1 MGGVD
6 MNRLRWRRNAFQ
18 HGRVAQPMQPP
29 VVILVGTSHPGNA
42 GAAAR
47 GAANFGVAELRFVAP
62 RCDVK
67 GKEAIDRA
75 VHARGLI
82 ENAKVYANLPAALE
96 GISMAVGTT
105 ARTAKAVNHML
116 RKPMDARDFLD
127 SLAEQNW
134 DGRLAYVFGPEDTGL
149 HGDDVDRLDQLV
161 TIPTAD
167 YNSLNLAHAVTLL
180 CYEHFR
186 LAAKSI
192 TPERELNP
200 DALNALNRAWDEL
213 CIEVE
218 PRQWRRRTAQGV
230 WRKVMGRSLP
240 ATFEVH
246 NLFGIVTN
254 ALKRFG
260 HPEYA
265 TDVSEK
271 VLRERGLRVASA
283 HEAEPELATADL
295 DALSQATKADDE
307 DEPALP
313 V

>member
-1 MGGVD
+1 MK
-6 MNRLRWRRNAFQ
+6 
-18 HGRVAQPMQPP
+18 PP
-29 VVILVGTSHPGNA
+29 IVILVSTQHPGNA

-47 GAANFGVAELRFVAP
+47 GASNFGVTDLRFVAP

-67 GKEAIDRA
+67 GKEALDRA
-75 VHARGLI
+75 VHAKPLL
-82 ENAKVYANLPAALE
+82 EAATVHPDLKSALA
-96 GISMAVGTT
+96 GCSLAVGTT

-116 RKPMDARDFLD
+116 RKPMDVRDFLD
-127 SLAEQNW
+127 SLVAQKW
-134 DGRLAYVFGPEDTGL
+134 DGQLAYVFGPEDTGL

-161 TIPTAD
+161 TIPTAT

-180 CYEHFR
+180 AYEHFR
-186 LAAKSI
+186 MDAASI
-192 TPERELNP
+192 TPERELSP

-218 PRQWRRRTAQGV
+218 PRAWRRRTAQGV
-230 WRKVMGRSLP
+230 WRKVVGRSLP

-265 TDVSEK
+265 TKESEK
-271 VLRERGLRVASA
+271 VLAERGLKVKSEHAG
-283 HEAEPELATADL
+283 EEE
-295 DALSQATKADDE
+295 E
-307 DEPALP
+307 
-313 V
+313 

>member
-1 MGGVD
+1 MK
-6 MNRLRWRRNAFQ
+6 
-18 HGRVAQPMQPP
+18 PP
-29 VVILVGTSHPGNA
+29 VVILVGTSHQGNA

-47 GAANFGVAELRFVAP
+47 GAANFGVTDLRFVAP

-67 GKEAIDRA
+67 GKEAIDRS
-75 VHARGLI
+75 VHAKPLL
-82 ENAKVYANLPAALE
+82 ESAKVYPNLVAALE
-96 GISMAVGTT
+96 GCSLSVGTT
-105 ARTAKAVNHML
+105 ARSAQAPNHML
-116 RKPMDARDFLD
+116 RKPMDVRDFLD
-127 SLAEQNW
+127 SLVESKW
-134 DGRLAYVFGPEDTGL
+134 DGQLAYVFGPEDSGL

-161 TIPTAD
+161 TVPTAD

-186 LAAKSI
+186 LAAAGI

-218 PRQWRRRTAQGV
+218 PRAWRRRTAQGV
-230 WRKVMGRSLP
+230 WRKVVGRSLP

-265 TDVSEK
+265 TETSEK
-271 VLRERGLRVASA
+271 VLAERGLKVKSD
-283 HEAEPELATADL
+283 HEGSGPGT
-295 DALSQATKADDE
+295 DAQLGESTD
-307 DEPALP
+307 
-313 V
+313 

>member
-1 MGGVD
+1 MPQK
-6 MNRLRWRRNAFQ
+6 AETA
-18 HGRVAQPMQPP
+18 VAVARHVQPP

-67 GKEAIDRA
+67 GKEALDRA
-75 VHARGLI
+75 VHAKPLL
-82 ENAKVYANLPAALE
+82 EAAVVYPDLASALA
-96 GISMAVGTT
+96 GCALAVGTT
-105 ARTAKAVNHML
+105 ARSAHAPNHML
-116 RKPMDARDFLD
+116 RKPMDVRDFLD
-127 SLAEQNW
+127 SLVTNKW
-134 DGRLAYVFGPEDTGL
+134 NGRLAYVFGPEDTGL

-180 CYEHFR
+180 AYEHFR
-186 LAAKSI
+186 LGAASI
-192 TPERELNP
+192 TPERELSP

-218 PRQWRRRTAQGV
+218 PRAWRRRTAQGV

-246 NLFGIVTN
+246 NLIGILTN

-260 HPEYA
+260 NPEYA
-265 TDVSEK
+265 TEMSEK
-271 VLRERGLRVASA
+271 VLRERGLRISSDYEVGDAASGA
-283 HEAEPELATADL
+283 EGRAEIEAPST
-295 DALSQATKADDE
+295 
-307 DEPALP
+307 PP
-313 V
+313 VDPNT

>member
-1 MGGVD
+1 MKP
-6 MNRLRWRRNAFQ
+6 A
-18 HGRVAQPMQPP
+18 

-47 GAANFGVAELRFVAP
+47 GAANFGIAELRFVAP

-67 GKEAIDRA
+67 NREALDRA
-75 VHARGLI
+75 VHAKPLL
-82 ENAKVYANLPAALE
+82 EAAKVYPNLAAALE
-96 GISMAVGTT
+96 GCSLAVGTT
-105 ARTAKAVNHML
+105 ARSAKAVNHML
-116 RKPMDARDFLD
+116 RKPMDVRDFLD
-127 SLAEQNW
+127 SLGGQKW
-134 DGRLAYVFGPEDTGL
+134 DGTLAYVFGPEDTGL
-149 HGDDVDRLDQLV
+149 HGDDVDKLDQLV
-161 TIPTAD
+161 TIPTAT

-186 LAAKSI
+186 VDAVSI
-192 TPERELNP
+192 TPERELSP

-218 PRQWRRRTAQGV
+218 PRAWRRRTAQGV
-230 WRKVMGRSLP
+230 WRKVVGRSLP

-265 TDVSEK
+265 TETSEK
-271 VLRERGLRVASA
+271 VLAERGLKVQSEHAG
-283 HEAEPELATADL
+283 EEE
-295 DALSQATKADDE
+295 
-307 DEPALP
+307 
-313 V
+313 

>member
-1 MGGVD
+1 
-6 MNRLRWRRNAFQ
+6 
-18 HGRVAQPMQPP
+18 MQPP

-47 GAANFGVAELRFVAP
+47 GAANFGVSELRFVAP

-67 GKEAIDRA
+67 GKEALDRA
-75 VHARGLI
+75 VHAKPLLEG
-82 ENAKVYANLPAALE
+82 AKVYPSLKEALE
-96 GISMAVGTT
+96 GVSMAVGTT

-116 RKPMDARDFLD
+116 RKPMDTRDFLE
-127 SLAEQNW
+127 SLASQNW
-134 DGRLAYVFGPEDTGL
+134 TGTLAYVFGPEDTGL

-186 LAAKSI
+186 LAASSI
-192 TPERELNP
+192 TPPRTLEP
-200 DALNALNRAWDEL
+200 DALNALHRAWDEL
-213 CIEVE
+213 AIEVE

-230 WRKVMGRSLP
+230 WRKVLGRSLP
-240 ATFEVH
+240 DTFEVH
-246 NLFGIVTN
+246 NLIGILTN

-283 HEAEPELATADL
+283 HEAEPGLVEADL
-295 DALSQATKADDE
+295 DALSQATQADDE
-307 DEPALP
+307 DEPPLP